1 MKKRVRSATF
11 LVIVGVVTIVSAGC
25 MSPPAIW
32 RAAPDGA
39 QFRPS
44 GNALA
49 VMPVEDRRIPRNE
62 DPSWLAIVP
71 LVPWTTETDE
81 MFEWVLPHPGSREG
95 RMLSAEM
102 LFDAEMNL
110 RHAMRRRLSRG
121 KLFGPVLLSGT
132 GGEATR
138 GGKRSL
144 WVLRTTLDKLTL
156 KRVRLR
162 YGLGP
167 LAFVAYT
174 FGAPAKKLSI
184 EMKMHLALSDAS
196 GETRY
201 QGQIDEAKAIYDGWY
216 WSRPGE
222 QCALDTV
229 ASWLGKAVDAMQRDV
244 SADVGGSSGSANE
257 RKR

>member
-1 MKKRVRSATF
+1 MKKRVRSAIF
-11 LVIVGVVTIVSAGC
+11 LVIVGLVTSVLAGC

-32 RAAPDGA
+32 REAPGGA

-49 VMPVEDRRIPRNE
+49 VMPMEDRRNPRNE

-71 LVPWTTETDE
+71 LVLWTTETDQ
-81 MFEWVLPHPGSREG
+81 MFEWVIPHPGLREG
-95 RMLSAEM
+95 RMQSAEM
-102 LFDAEMNL
+102 VFNAELNL
-110 RHAMRRRLSRG
+110 QRAMERRLSRG
-121 KLFGPVLLSGT
+121 KLFGPVLLVGT

-174 FGAPAKKLSI
+174 FGAPEKKLWI
-184 EMKMHLALSDAS
+184 EMKMRLALSDAT
-196 GETRY
+196 GEARY
-201 QGQIDEAKAIYDGWY
+201 QGHVDEAKAIYDGWY

-222 QCALDTV
+222 QRALDTV

-244 SADVGGSSGSANE
+244 SADVGASSGSANDK
-257 RKR
+257 KR